1 MAEATVVPSTTGTD
15 GGGGSRRPRVVIIGG
30 GFAGYTAARRLKHAP
45 VDITLVDR
53 TNHHLFQPL
62 LYQVALATLNPGDI
76 AVPIRWLLRHQK
88 NTEVLMASAS
98 SIDTANRIVSLDEHE
113 DLPYDYLI
121 IATGS
126 RHSYFGHGE
135 WEAIAPGLKSLDDA
149 VEIRNRFLRAFEEAE
164 RTDDPAERQAWLTFV
179 IVGGGPTGVELAG
192 FIPDIAR
199 HALRPDFRRA
209 DVLKTKVLLLEAGPR
224 ILPAFPES
232 LSEQARKDL
241 ERLGVHVRTGAMV
254 TRVEA
259 DAVDVGGERIRTHT
273 IYWAAGNAA
282 SPLARTLGVPLDRQG
297 RVIVEP
303 DLSVPGH
310 PEIFVA
316 GDLATINDPHGKPVP
331 GVAPAA
337 NQMGWDAAG
346 NLLASV
352 NGRPRKPFKY
362 FDKGNLATIGRHR
375 AIAQIGPFKLHG
387 QIAWFMW
394 LFIHILYL
402 AGFRNRVSVLIQ
414 WAYAYL
420 TWQRGVR
427 LITDSRPPLPVG
439 PAVPGTLPEAS
450 PAGVATHVPESRAA
464 VAR

>member
-1 MAEATVVPSTTGTD
+1 MATVMAERVGTPSPTE
-15 GGGGSRRPRVVIIGG
+15 GGERRRPRVVILGG
-30 GFAGYTAARRLKHAP
+30 GFGGYTAAKRLKHAD

-53 TNHHLFQPL
+53 TNHHTFQPL

-88 NTEVLMASAS
+88 NTEVIMAEA
-98 SIDTANRIVSLDEHE
+98 TAVDPVHRVVSLDGQA

-121 IATGS
+121 MALGS
-126 RHSYFGHGE
+126 RHSYFGHAE
-135 WEAIAPGLKSLDDA
+135 WEAIAPGLKSIEDA
-149 VEIRNRFLRAFEEAE
+149 VEIRNRFLLAFEEAE
-164 RTDDPAERQAWLTFV
+164 RIDDPVERQAYMTFV

-199 HALRPDFRRA
+199 HALRPDFRHA
-209 DVLKTKVLLLEAGPR
+209 NVLETKVLLLEAGPR

-232 LSEQARKDL
+232 LAEQARKDL
-241 ERLGVHVRTGAMV
+241 ERLGVRVRTGAMV
-254 TRVEA
+254 TRVEE
-259 DAVDVGGERIRTHT
+259 DAVDVGAERIPTRT
-273 IYWAAGNAA
+273 IYWAAGNQA
-282 SPLARTLGVPLDRQG
+282 SPVARSLGAPLDRQG
-297 RVIVEP
+297 RVLVEP

-310 PEIFVA
+310 PEILIA
-316 GDLATINDPHGKPVP
+316 GDLAAIKDKHGNWVP

-346 NLLASV
+346 MVLASLKGV
-352 NGRPRKPFKY
+352 PRKPFKY

-375 AIAQIGPFKLHG
+375 AIAQIGPLKLHG

-402 AGFRNRVSVLIQ
+402 AGFRNRATVLVQ

-427 LITDSRPPLPVG
+427 LITDHSARV
-439 PAVPGTLPEAS
+439 
-450 PAGVATHVPESRAA
+450 PAGREA
-464 VAR
+464 VGR

>member
-1 MAEATVVPSTTGTD
+1 MAAAVGIDTVN
-15 GGGGSRRPRVVIIGG
+15 RVV
-30 GFAGYTAARRLKHAP
+30 
-45 VDITLVDR
+45 
-53 TNHHLFQPL
+53 
-62 LYQVALATLNPGDI
+62 
-76 AVPIRWLLRHQK
+76 
-88 NTEVLMASAS
+88 M
-98 SIDTANRIVSLDEHE
+98 LDERE

-121 IATGS
+121 VATGS

-164 RTDDPAERQAWLTFV
+164 RTDDAAERQAWLTFV
-179 IVGGGPTGVELAG
+179 MVGGGPTGVELAG

-209 DVLKTKVLLLEAGPR
+209 NVLQTKVLLLEAGPR

-232 LSEQARKDL
+232 LAAQARVDL
-241 ERLGVHVRTGAMV
+241 ERLGVQVRTGAMV
-254 TRVEA
+254 TRIEA
-259 DAVDVGGERIRTHT
+259 DAVDVGDERIRTHT
-273 IYWAAGNAA
+273 IFWAAGNQA
-282 SPLARTLGVPLDRQG
+282 SPLARSLGAPLDRAG
-297 RVIVEP
+297 RVLVEA

-316 GDLATINDPHGKPVP
+316 GDLAAINDTHGQLVP

-346 NLLASV
+346 NLLASIH
-352 NGRPRKPFKY
+352 GQPRKPFKY

-375 AIAQIGPFKLHG
+375 AIAQIGPLKLHG
-387 QIAWFMW
+387 HIAWFMW

-402 AGFRNRVSVLIQ
+402 AGFRNRVTVLIQ

-427 LITDSRPPLPVG
+427 IITGNPPPPDSVAARTPSALSSPVTETIPG
-439 PAVPGTLPEAS
+439 RAQEAQAVVG
-450 PAGVATHVPESRAA
+450 H
-464 VAR
+464 

>member
-1 MAEATVVPSTTGTD
+1 MAERVGTPGATGD
-15 GGGGSRRPRVVIIGG
+15 GGAPRKRVVILGG
-30 GFAGYTAARRLKHAP
+30 GFAGYTAAKRLKKAP
-45 VDITLVDR
+45 VDITLIDR
-53 TNHHLFQPL
+53 TNHHTFQPL

-88 NTEVLMASAS
+88 NVEVLMAEA
-98 SIDTANRIVSLDEHE
+98 TAIEPDRRVVMLDGQA

-121 IATGS
+121 VATGS

-135 WEAIAPGLKSLDDA
+135 WEAIAPGLKSIEDA
-149 VEIRNRFLRAFEEAE
+149 VEIRNRFLLAFEEAE
-164 RTDDPAERQAWLTFV
+164 RIEDPVEQEAYLTFV

-199 HALRPDFRRA
+199 HALRSDFRRA
-209 DVLKTKVLLLEAGPR
+209 DTLKTKVLLLEAGPR
-224 ILPAFPES
+224 ILPSFPES
-232 LSEQARKDL
+232 LSERAREDL
-241 ERLGVHVRTGAMV
+241 ERLGVRVRTGAMV

-259 DAVDVGGERIRTHT
+259 DAVDVGDERIPTRT
-273 IYWAAGNAA
+273 IYWAAGNQA
-282 SPLARTLGVPLDRQG
+282 SPLARTLGAPLDRQG
-297 RVIVEP
+297 RVLVEP
-303 DLSVPGH
+303 DLSVTGR

-316 GDLATINDPHGKPVP
+316 GDLAAIKDPHGQWVP

-346 NLLASV
+346 NVLASL
-352 NGRPRKPFKY
+352 GGQARKPFKY

-375 AIAQIGPFKLHG
+375 AIAQIGPLKLHG

-402 AGFRNRVSVLIQ
+402 AGFRNRVTVLIQ

-427 LITDSRPPLPVG
+427 LITDHTAQV
-439 PAVPGTLPEAS
+439 
-450 PAGVATHVPESRAA
+450 PAGRATVPR
-464 VAR
+464 